1 MDQGEK
7 VRNFGKTVLIQVK
20 NRKKHLKNTRWS
32 IKFTKKAAE
41 NIYCPKNKTTHKS
54 LGQELGK
61 NTFLAFHNNR

>member
-41 NIYCPKNKTTHKS
+41 NIWKADDNSHQARQWLVGPR
-54 LGQELGK
+54 GFQP
-61 NTFLAFHNNR
+61 AAV